1 MPKFK
6 CEAMD
11 AEGKTVR
18 REVQARNTDQA
29 VAKLREQNL
38 FPTRVKEVSE
48 KKTAKQKAAE
58 QAGERAKS
66 KKKKKKKGAGSIVI
80 GGVRT
85 KDLNTFTRQLSTLTD
100 AGIPVVQSLN
110 ILEEQMKPC
119 ALKNILAQVAVDVE
133 GGSSLS
139 EAMSQHPKAFD
150 NLFVNMVKAG
160 EAGGVLDIVLD
171 RLAEFREKAAELKRK
186 VIGAMMYPVAVIS
199 FAMLILAGIVIFI
212 IPKFMDM
219 FKELDVEL
227 PTPTKVLLWVSD
239 SAVAY
244 WYLLPLIPVSIFM
257 IYKLIRASQAGRY
270 VTDWMK
276 FRIPIFG
283 TISQKTAI
291 ARFTRTFG
299 TLLTSGVPILEALN
313 ITRDTVGNSVLSS
326 ALSKVHDSIREG
338 EPIAA
343 PLEETNVCEDMVV
356 NMIDVGEETGNL
368 DSMLEK
374 VADNYDDQVDTMVDS
389 LTSLLE
395 PVMIIG
401 LGLII
406 GFIVMSL
413 FLPLI
418 SLMSSMS

>member
-1 MPKFK
+1 MPKFQ

-11 AEGKTVR
+11 TDGKTVK

-48 KKTAKQKAAE
+48 KSTAKQKAAE
-58 QAGERAKS
+58 RKAKNRG
-66 KKKKKKKGAGSIVI
+66 KKKKKKKGAGQIVI

-110 ILEEQMKPC
+110 ILEEQMRPC
-119 ALKNILAQVAVDVE
+119 ALKNIVAEVAVDVE

-150 NLFVNMVKAG
+150 NLYVNMVKAG
-160 EAGGVLDIVLD
+160 EAGGVLDVVLD
-171 RLAEFREKAAELKRK
+171 RLAQFREKAAELKRK
-186 VIGAMMYPVAVIS
+186 VIGALMYPVAVIT
-199 FAMLILAGIVIFI
+199 FALLILAGIIIFI

-219 FKELDVEL
+219 FKELNVEL
-227 PTPTKVLLWVSD
+227 PLPTKILLGVSD
-239 SAVAY
+239 AAVAY
-244 WYLLPLIPVSIFM
+244 WYLIPLIPVVIFM
-257 IYKLIRASQAGRY
+257 VYKLIRASHAGRY
-270 VTDWMK
+270 ASDWIK

-283 TISQKTAI
+283 TILQKTSI

-313 ITRDTVGNSVLSS
+313 ITRDTVGNVVLSS
-326 ALSKVHDSIREG
+326 ALTKVHDSIREG

-374 VADNYDDQVDTMVDS
+374 IADNYDDQVDTMVDS

>member
-1 MPKFK
+1 
-6 CEAMD
+6 MD
-11 AEGKTVR
+11 SEGKTVR

-48 KKTAKQKAAE
+48 KKTAREKAAE

-66 KKKKKKKGAGSIVI
+66 KKKKKKGAGSIVI

-110 ILEEQMKPC
+110 ILEEQMRPC

-150 NLFVNMVKAG
+150 NLYVNMVKAG

-171 RLAEFREKAAELKRK
+171 RLAEFREKAAELRRK

-199 FAMLILAGIVIFI
+199 FALLILAGIVIFI

-219 FKELDVEL
+219 FKELNVEL
-227 PTPTKVLLWVSD
+227 PTPTKILLATSD
-239 SAVAY
+239 AAVNY
-244 WYLLPLIPVSIFM
+244 WYAIPLIPVAIFM
-257 IYKLIRASQAGRY
+257 VYKLIRASQAGRY
-270 VTDWMK
+270 ATDWVK

-283 TISQKTAI
+283 SITQKTAI

-313 ITRDTVGNSVLSS
+313 ITRDTVGNSVLSN
-326 ALSKVHDSIREG
+326 ALTKVHDSIREG

-343 PLEETNVCEDMVV
+343 PLNETNVCEDMVV